1 VVSKRSKKG
10 EVVMKRRVVVTGLG
24 LVTPLGTG
32 VGKSWNNLCAGVSG
46 IDLITRFDTSDFA
59 VKIAAEVKDFNTE
72 DFFEKKQAKNL
83 DLFVQYGLAAA
94 DMAVKDSGFEV
105 TEENCE
111 RIGVI
116 TGCGMGGLPTIEK
129 YHKISL
135 EKGPKRITPFFIPM
149 VIPNMPSGH
158 ISMMLNAKG
167 PNISL
172 TTACAAGT
180 HAVGESYRHIIYGS
194 SDMIVT
200 GGTEAV
206 ICGLGIGGFSSMKAL
221 SKRNDAPQQASRP
234 FDKDRDGFVM
244 SEGSGM
250 LVLEDYEHAVARGAK
265 IYAEVCGYG
274 LSSDAYHIAAPP
286 ENGEG
291 GARAMQVAL
300 NDARLAPEDVDYI
313 NAHGTSTPLNDKCG
327 TQAIKTVFKDHAKVL
342 SISST
347 KSMTGHML
355 GAAGGIESVFTA
367 LSLKHQIA
375 PPTINLENPSVECD
389 LDYVPNEARK
399 MNIRVALSNSFGFGG
414 TNAVVAMKRFD
425 G

>member
-1 VVSKRSKKG
+1 
-10 EVVMKRRVVVTGLG
+10 MKRRVVVTGLG

-32 VGKSWNNLCAGVSG
+32 LEKSWNNICSGKSG
-46 IDLITRFDTSDFA
+46 IDLITRFDVSNYG
-59 VKIAAEVKDFNTE
+59 VQIAAEVKDFKSD
-72 DFFEKKQAKNL
+72 DFMDKKQVKHL
-83 DLFVQYGLAAA
+83 DLFVQYGIAAA
-94 DMAVKDSGFEV
+94 MMAMKDSGFEV

-129 YHKISL
+129 YHKVCL
-135 EKGPKRITPFFIPM
+135 ERGPKRITPFFIPM

-158 ISMMLNAKG
+158 ISMVLKTKG
-167 PNISL
+167 PNLTL

-180 HAVGESYRHIIYGS
+180 HAVGEAYRHIKYGS
-194 SDMIVT
+194 SDMVIT

-206 ICGLGIGGFSSMKAL
+206 VCPLGISGFSAMKAL
-221 SKRNDAPQQASRP
+221 STRNDSPQEASRP

-244 SEGSGM
+244 AEGAGM
-250 LVLEDYEHAVARGAK
+250 LVLEEYEQALARGAR
-265 IYAEVCGYG
+265 IYAEVTGYG

-291 GARAMQVAL
+291 GARAMNVAL
-300 NDARLAPEDVDYI
+300 QDAGFTPDRIDYI
-313 NAHGTSTPLNDKCG
+313 NAHGTSTPLNDRCE
-327 TQAIKTVFKDHAKVL
+327 TIAINTVFGDHAKSLAV
-342 SISST
+342 SST

-367 LSLKHQIA
+367 LSVSDQIA
-375 PPTINLENPSVECD
+375 PPTINLKNPSPECD

-399 MNIRVALSNSFGFGG
+399 MEIRAAMSNSFGFGG
-414 TNAVVAMKRFD
+414 TNAAIIMSRFD
-425 G
+425 GK